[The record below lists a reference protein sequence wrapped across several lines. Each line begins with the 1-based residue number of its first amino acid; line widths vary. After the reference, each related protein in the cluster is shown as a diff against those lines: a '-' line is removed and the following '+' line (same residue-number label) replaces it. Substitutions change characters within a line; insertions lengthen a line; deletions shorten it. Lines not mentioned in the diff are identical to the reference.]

1 MVPSSQECVD
11 KVREVTKQFQQVY
24 SADYMEEQTKVHLMS
39 YPIMVHN
46 DGTVETEPDWEMFP
60 DTQAKVCGKKIEAL
74 PGNLNY
80 LTT

>member
-11 KVREVTKQFQQVY
+11 KVREVTREFQQVY
-24 SADYMEEQTKVHLMS
+24 SADNMEEKTKVHLIP

-46 DGTVETEPDWEMFP
+46 DGTVEAEPDWEMFP
-60 DTQAKVCGKKIEAL
+60 DTQALVYGEKSGVL
-74 PGNLNY
+74 PGR